1 MNRLF
6 HILLSFLVLVIL
18 AQCAK
23 IGSPSGGPKDI
34 APPVLLKSQPLNR
47 STLFTGTKIE
57 LTFDEYIN
65 SQGMSQELV
74 ISPPMEETPEIR
86 MRGKTLVIDFMEDL
100 RENTTYTLSFGETIK
115 DLNEGNILRNFEF
128 VFSTGEKLDSLGVL
142 GMAVQAF
149 DLDFPE
155 TEDPFFV
162 MLYENQS
169 DSAPLLEIP
178 DYVGKIT
185 PQGAFLINNVR
196 PGTYRL
202 FALQDLNRSYK
213 YDVPEEMIG
222 FIDTTLL
229 LDPGMFEYK
238 FPDTIPEPDSL
249 LADSLDIDLQDS
261 LGLDMEDTLVVE
273 VSDSVML
280 AELGKYSLYVDIFLF
295 QEDNKPQYLADY
307 ARDDRRKLSLYFN
320 RELSQRVKMKPY
332 NFEPAGDWFLLEEH
346 VMKDTLDYW
355 LRDSLVYKM
364 DSLQFLAEY
373 PVTDSLQQII
383 TYYDTLKFN
392 YREPKKSTGRRKS
405 NEDIEEPA
413 EKITLS
419 TGVSASQPQ
428 EFHRPLSFEFQ
439 HPVFSTDQSRI
450 SLTNKEDS
458 LKIPVPYSLEKDSTR
473 LRKYFLKV
481 DWESEMRYFLDIY
494 PGAFTDIYGLT
505 HDTISIIF
513 MSRGIEWYGRIL
525 LNLSGVDGPKII
537 QVIDKDGE
545 IVRVSRISE
554 NGLFEFPFLA
564 PVGYTLKVVHDDNGN
579 GEWDT
584 GSYLEGIQP
593 ESVSYHPGTISI
605 RSNFDIEI
613 NWNLKKV
620 EDPAPDEPSTDGPGL
635 ELPESQE
642 EGKF

>member
-1 MNRLF
+1 M
-6 HILLSFLVLVIL
+6 
-18 AQCAK
+18 Q
-23 IGSPSGGPKDI
+23 
-34 APPVLLKSQPLNR
+34 
-47 STLFTGTKIE
+47 IE

-142 GMAVQAF
+142 GMAVQSF
-149 DLDFPE
+149 DLEFPE
-155 TEDPFFV
+155 TENPFFV
-162 MLYENQS
+162 MLYENLS
-169 DSAPLLEIP
+169 DSAPLLEMP

-229 LDPGMFEYK
+229 LDPGMFDYK
-238 FPDTIPEPDSL
+238 LTDTVPAPDSL
-249 LADSLDIDLQDS
+249 LVDSLDIDLQDS
-261 LGLDMEDTLVVE
+261 LGLDMQDTLIVE

-280 AELGKYSLYVDIFLF
+280 AELGKYSVYVDIFLF

-320 RELSQRVKMKPY
+320 RELSQRVQMEPY
-332 NFEPAGDWFLLEEH
+332 NFDPAGDWFLLEEH

-355 LRDSLVYKM
+355 LRDSLVYKT

-392 YREPKKSTGRRKS
+392 YREPQKVTGRRGRQDDK
-405 NEDIEEPA
+405 EEQV

-419 TGVSASQPQ
+419 TGVSSSQQ
-428 EFHRPLSFEFQ
+428 QDIYRPLSIEVQ

-450 SLTNKEDS
+450 SLTRKEDT
-458 LKIPVPYSLEKDSTR
+458 LMVPVPFSLEKDSTR
-473 LRKYFLKV
+473 VRRYFIKV
-481 DWESEMRYFLDIY
+481 DWESETRYFLDIY
-494 PGAFTDIYGLT
+494 PGTITDIYGLT
-505 HDTISIIF
+505 HDTISINF
-513 MSRGIEWYGRIL
+513 MSRGIDYYGRIL

-537 QVIDKDGE
+537 QVIDKDDK
-545 IVRVSRISE
+545 IVRVSRVIE
-554 NGLFEFPFLA
+554 NGLIEIPFLGPA
-564 PVGYTLKVVHDDNGN
+564 GFTLKVVHDDNGN
-579 GEWDT
+579 GKWDT

-593 ESVSYHPGTISI
+593 ESVSYHPGTITV
-605 RSNFDIEI
+605 RSNFDMEI
-613 NWNLKKV
+613 NWNLKEGDV
-620 EDPAPDEPSTDGPGL
+620 AISEGSSIEEPGL
-635 ELPESQE
+635 EEGESLE
-642 EGKF
+642 EGDR

>member
-1 MNRLF
+1 
-6 HILLSFLVLVIL
+6 
-18 AQCAK
+18 
-23 IGSPSGGPKDI
+23 
-34 APPVLLKSQPLNR
+34 
-47 STLFTGTKIE
+47 
-57 LTFDEYIN
+57 
-65 SQGMSQELV
+65 MSQELV

-86 MRGKTLVIDFMEDL
+86 MRGKTLVIEFMEDL

-149 DLDFPE
+149 TLEFPE

-162 MLYENQS
+162 MLYENLS

-185 PQGAFLINNVR
+185 PQGAFLINNIR

-229 LDPGMFEYK
+229 LDPGRFEYK
-238 FPDTIPEPDSL
+238 LPDTIPEPDSL
-249 LADSLDIDLQDS
+249 LVDSLDIELQDS
-261 LGLDMEDTLVVE
+261 LDLDMEDTLIVE

-280 AELGKYSLYVDIFLF
+280 AELGKYSVYVDIFLF
-295 QEDNKPQYLADY
+295 QEDNKPQYLSDY

-320 RELSQRVKMKPY
+320 RELTQRVQMEPY
-332 NFEPAGDWFLLEEH
+332 NFDPAGDWFLLEEH

-355 LRDSLVYKM
+355 LRDSLVYKI
-364 DSLQFLAEY
+364 DSLHFLAEY

-392 YREPKKSTGRRKS
+392 YREPQKATGRRKRQ
-405 NEDIEEPA
+405 EDKEGPEE

-419 TGVSASQPQ
+419 IGVSSSQPQ
-428 EFHRPLSFEFQ
+428 DIHRPISIEVQ

-450 SLTNKEDS
+450 SLTRKEDT

-473 LRKYFLKV
+473 VRRYFMKV

-494 PGAFTDIYGLT
+494 PSTFTDIYGLT
-505 HDTISIIF
+505 HDTISINF
-513 MSRGIEWYGRIL
+513 MTRGIEWYGRIL

-537 QVIDKDGE
+537 QVIDKNDE
-545 IVRVSRISE
+545 IVRARRVIE
-554 NGLFEFPFLA
+554 NGLIEFPFLEPA
-564 PVGYTLKVVHDDNGN
+564 GFTLKIVHDDNGN
-579 GEWDT
+579 GKWDT

-593 ESVSYHPGTISI
+593 ESVSFHPGTISI
-605 RSNFDIEI
+605 RSNFDMEI
-613 NWNLKKV
+613 NWNLKEG
-620 EDPAPDEPSTDGPGL
+620 EDPASDDTSIEGPGL
-635 ELPESQE
+635 E
-642 EGKF
+642 EGKNLDAGDGLGEGDR